1 MRNMLW
7 SHVRYKPVSLGSKQT
22 GRPQTNDTDY
32 MQKLT
37 GMKINNGL
45 MEMSQDQETWHELVT
60 VNQQVSENEITT
72 DRVEILLTVICGP

>member
-1 MRNMLW
+1 
-7 SHVRYKPVSLGSKQT
+7 
-22 GRPQTNDTDY
+22 